1 MKRLSYLLALG
12 ALLTLGTGCEKE
24 PATDSTTTPVPLYV
38 NTWTVTQGDPASDK
52 GLQTIIYEINADKTF
67 NLGYVATESIIKEL
81 KDDFLPSTD
90 TDTPAIDGDN
100 PTTDEGDDAEDEEQ
114 KKIIEKINSI
124 EVGDVIIMFR
134 GMYVEIP
141 GEKNDSYLSLF
152 ILHEISDTGIEMA
165 ESMRNELHI
174 LNVTKDEITLKNEEV
189 SEPAMTMKSLE
200 TSGIT
205 LGKTVD
211 CSDFID
217 F

>member
-38 NTWTVTQGDPASDK
+38 NTWTITQGDASTDK
-52 GLQTIIYEINADKTF
+52 GPQTIIYEIGADKTF
-67 NLGYVATESIIKEL
+67 NLGYVATESLIKEL

-90 TDTPAIDGDN
+90 TPSIDGDN

-141 GEKNDSYLSLF
+141 GEQDDNYLSLF
-152 ILHEISDTGIEMA
+152 ILFEISDTGLEMA

-174 LNVTKDEITLKNEEV
+174 LNVTENEITIKNEE
-189 SEPAMTMKSLE
+189 AQQQALTMQSLK

-211 CSDFID
+211 CSDFIGIK
-217 F
+217 